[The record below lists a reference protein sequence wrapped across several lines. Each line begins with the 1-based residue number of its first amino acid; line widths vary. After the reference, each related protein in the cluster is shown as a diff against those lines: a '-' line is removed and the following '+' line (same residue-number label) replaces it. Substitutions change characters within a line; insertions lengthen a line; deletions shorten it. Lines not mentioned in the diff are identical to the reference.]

1 MLADHRRTCTGQ
13 QLANPLTLLGE
24 TLIMRSPPDNCI
36 ELAPEHRGTDICWF
50 RVNCNVGCLG
60 SFRRFN
66 RGRPCRIELH
76 RRLVVTSGRREG
88 FQSSAHTSKNGILR
102 DRDLVKFDYLGDIDR
117 AQIDRWLIDNLRLG
131 ENWCSPN
138 GIYRCSMCR
147 NGRHLRND
155 GLEDFGLGLG
165 LGLDSL
171 GVNKTGVFIFGSR
184 NLGLCEID
192 FDRRNLN
199 FDLDVGLWLDI
210 NLWLAFQCGNV
221 VFGFLSKDRIDR
233 DRRHRGL
240 RRLLQIRQ
248 QDHEALV
255 GVECNPL
262 VGAHPP
268 HVGLRRSLASC
279 DAASDFGEREGAPCL
294 AIVNHVRQALLNI
307 W

>member
-199 FDLDVGLWLDI
+199 FD
-210 NLWLAFQCGNV
+210 
-221 VFGFLSKDRIDR
+221 R